1 MALLSMP
8 ISAISQKT
16 PTDQVGSSQN
26 QALSEL
32 KEAVSEIIP
41 ATRTVELIKR
51 NPQQA
56 RNELIQACL
65 QVLEARPWLA
75 KNEELRHH
83 LIERYLD
90 SVLD

>member
-8 ISAISQKT
+8 ISTISQKT

-51 NPQQA
+51 NP
-56 RNELIQACL
+56 
-65 QVLEARPWLA
+65 
-75 KNEELRHH
+75 
-83 LIERYLD
+83 
-90 SVLD
+90 